1 MAVIFAKYLCSHKKR
16 LTLKRILSTGIFL
29 AFCFHANAQNTIIK
43 DTLTISRAEAET
55 IFLKN
60 NLRLLSEKLNIDQAE
75 AQVIQAKL
83 WPNPTFEVSEINLW
97 SNAYSEQLPPI
108 SGDWGK
114 TSQVALSLEQ
124 LIYTAGKRKK
134 MIAMEKVGVEMA
146 HEYFQDFIRTLKI
159 EFRNDLT
166 DLQYVQQKQNVYKKQ
181 LNSMQKLLKAY
192 ENQAKQGNISRS
204 EFIRLKASELE
215 FLKEISDLQK
225 ENNKLQKELKTLMN
239 IPAGQFLKITDEK
252 FVPELQKV
260 ENINLA
266 DLTSSALENRPDVK
280 VSVLEEK
287 YNNRK
292 YKYELAQR
300 TPDVTFGVNYDR
312 GGNIM
317 NNFVGIGFSMD
328 LPFFNRNQGNIK
340 SAKLDIEK
348 SKYAKEEKNNE
359 ALNEVI
365 KAYED
370 LLVAKKL
377 YENIEVNYEND
388 LDKLLDSH
396 LKNFAQRNT
405 SMLEYLDFVEAYLQ
419 NKTIILD
426 AKKELN
432 EHFEELQFVIGKEL

>member
-1 MAVIFAKYLCSHKKR
+1 MV
-16 LTLKRILSTGIFL
+16 
-29 AFCFHANAQNTIIK
+29 FCFKAKAQNTILK
-43 DTLTISRAEAET
+43 DTINISRAEAET

-60 NLRLLSEKLNIDQAE
+60 NLKLLSEKLNIDQAE
-75 AQVIQAKL
+75 AQVVQAKL
-83 WPNPTFEVSEINLW
+83 WPNPTLEIDEVNLW

-108 SGDWGK
+108 SGNWGK
-114 TSQVALSLEQ
+114 TSQVGVSLEQ
-124 LIYTAGKRKK
+124 MVQTAGKRKK

-146 HEYFQDFIRTLKI
+146 HEYFKDFLRVLKV
-159 EFRNDLT
+159 EFRNNLT
-166 DLQYVQQKQNVYKKQ
+166 DLQYVQQKQEIYKKQ

-225 ENNKLQKELKTLMN
+225 ENNQLQKELKTLMS
-239 IPAGQFLKITDEK
+239 ISPASYLKIKDDK
-252 FVPELQKV
+252 FVPELTRL

-280 VSVLEEK
+280 VSILEEK
-287 YNNRK
+287 YNERK
-292 YKYELAQR
+292 LKYELAQR
-300 TPDVTFGVNYDR
+300 TPDVTFGINYDR

-317 NNFVGIGFSMD
+317 NDFVGIGFSMD

-340 SAKLDIEK
+340 IAKFDIEK
-348 SKYAKEEKNNE
+348 SKYAKTEKNNE
-359 ALNEVI
+359 AQNEVI
-365 KAYED
+365 KAFED
-370 LLVAKKL
+370 VLVAKKM
-377 YENIEVNYEND
+377 YENTNEEYEKD
-388 LDKLLDSH
+388 LDTLLESYFR
-396 LKNFAQRNT
+396 NFAQRNT
-405 SMLEYLDFVEAYLQ
+405 SMLEYLDFLEAYLQ

>member
-1 MAVIFAKYLCSHKKR
+1 MHDSFAVIKR
-16 LTLKRILSTGIFL
+16 YTLKSIVISGIFL
-29 AFCFHANAQNTIIK
+29 AFCFQAKAQNKILK
-43 DTLTISRAEAET
+43 DTIHISRAEAET

-60 NLRLLSEKLNIDQAE
+60 NLKLLSEKLSIDQAE
-75 AQVIQAKL
+75 AQVVQAKL
-83 WPNPTFEVSEINLW
+83 WPNPTLEVSEINLW

-108 SGDWGK
+108 SGNWGK
-114 TSQVALSLEQ
+114 TSQVGVSLEQ
-124 LIYTAGKRKK
+124 MVQTAGKRKK
-134 MIAMEKVGVEMA
+134 MIAIEKVGVEMA
-146 HEYFQDFIRTLKI
+146 QEYFKDFLRVLKV
-159 EFRNDLT
+159 EFRNNLT
-166 DLQYVQQKQNVYKKQ
+166 DLQYVQQKQEIYKKQ

-225 ENNKLQKELKTLMN
+225 ENNQLQKELKTLMS
-239 IPAGQFLKITDEK
+239 ISPASYLKISDDK
-252 FVPELQKV
+252 FVPELSKI

-287 YNNRK
+287 YNEGK

-300 TPDVTFGVNYDR
+300 TPDVTFGINYDR

-317 NNFVGIGFSMD
+317 NDFVGIGFSMD

-340 SAKLDIEK
+340 VAKFDIEK
-348 SKYAKEEKNNE
+348 SKYAKTEKNNE
-359 ALNEVI
+359 AQNEVI
-365 KAYED
+365 KAFED
-370 LLVAKKL
+370 VLVAKKM
-377 YENIEVNYEND
+377 YENTNEEYEKD
-388 LDKLLDSH
+388 LDTLLDSYFR
-396 LKNFAQRNT
+396 NFAQRNT

-432 EHFEELQFVIGKEL
+432 EHFEELQFVVGKEL

>member
-1 MAVIFAKYLCSHKKR
+1 LHDSFAVIKR
-16 LTLKRILSTGIFL
+16 YTLKSIVISGIFL
-29 AFCFHANAQNTIIK
+29 AFCFQANAQNKILK
-43 DTLTISRAEAET
+43 DTIHISRAEAET

-60 NLRLLSEKLNIDQAE
+60 NLKLLSEKLSIDQAE
-75 AQVIQAKL
+75 AQVVQAKL
-83 WPNPTFEVSEINLW
+83 WPNPTLEVSEINLW

-108 SGDWGK
+108 SGNWGK
-114 TSQVALSLEQ
+114 TSQVGVSLEQ
-124 LIYTAGKRKK
+124 MVQTAGKRKK
-134 MIAMEKVGVEMA
+134 MIAIEKVGVEMA
-146 HEYFQDFIRTLKI
+146 QEYFKDFLRVLKV
-159 EFRNDLT
+159 EFRNNLT
-166 DLQYVQQKQNVYKKQ
+166 DLQYVQQKQEIYKKQ

-225 ENNKLQKELKTLMN
+225 ENNQLQKELKTLMS
-239 IPAGQFLKITDEK
+239 IPSTSYLQLTDDK
-252 FVPELQKV
+252 FVPQLSKLEI
-260 ENINLA
+260 INLA

-287 YNNRK
+287 YNEGK

-300 TPDVTFGVNYDR
+300 TPDVTFGINYDR

-317 NNFVGIGFSMD
+317 NDFVGIGFSMD

-340 SAKLDIEK
+340 VAKFDIEK
-348 SKYAKEEKNNE
+348 SKYAKTEKNNE
-359 ALNEVI
+359 AQNEVI
-365 KAYED
+365 KAFED
-370 LLVAKKL
+370 VLVAKKM
-377 YENIEVNYEND
+377 YENTNEEYEKD
-388 LDKLLDSH
+388 LDALLESYFR
-396 LKNFAQRNT
+396 NFAQRNT

-432 EHFEELQFVIGKEL
+432 EHFEELQFVVGKEL

>member
-1 MAVIFAKYLCSHKKR
+1 
-16 LTLKRILSTGIFL
+16 LKRILFTAIF
-29 AFCFHANAQNTIIK
+29 ASFWISSQAQLTSAK
-43 DTLTISRAEAET
+43 DTLKISRAEAET

-60 NLRLLSEKLNIDQAE
+60 NLKLLSEKLNIDQAE
-75 AQVIQAKL
+75 AQVVQAKL
-83 WPNPTFEVSEINLW
+83 WPNPTLEVSEINLW

-114 TSQVALSLEQ
+114 TSQVAVSLEQ
-124 LIYTAGKRKK
+124 MVQTAGKRKK

-146 HEYFQDFIRTLKI
+146 HEYFNDFLRVLKV
-159 EFRNDLT
+159 EFRNNLT
-166 DLQYVQQKQNVYKKQ
+166 DLQYVQQKQDIYKKQ

-225 ENNKLQKELKTLMN
+225 ENNQLQKELKTLMN
-239 IPAGQFLKITDEK
+239 ISPASYLKITDDK
-252 FVPELQKV
+252 FVPELAKL

-287 YNNRK
+287 YNERK
-292 YKYELAQR
+292 LKYELAQR
-300 TPDVTFGVNYDR
+300 TPDLTFGINYDR

-317 NNFVGIGFSMD
+317 NDFLGIGFSMD

-340 SAKLDIEK
+340 VAKFDIEK
-348 SKYAKEEKNNE
+348 SNYSKTEKNNE
-359 ALNEVI
+359 AQNEVI
-365 KAYED
+365 KAFED
-370 LLVAKKL
+370 VLVAKKM
-377 YENIEVNYEND
+377 YENTNEDYEKD
-388 LDKLLDSH
+388 LDTLLDSYFR
-396 LKNFAQRNT
+396 NFAQRNT

-426 AKKELN
+426 SKKELN
-432 EHFEELQFVIGKEL
+432 EHFEELQFVVGKEL

>member
-1 MAVIFAKYLCSHKKR
+1 M
-16 LTLKRILSTGIFL
+16 KRILSTGIFL
-29 AFCFHANAQNTIIK
+29 AFCFQVNAQNTIIK

-166 DLQYVQQKQNVYKKQ
+166 DLQYVQQKQKVYKKQ

-280 VSVLEEK
+280 VSV
-287 YNNRK
+287 
-292 YKYELAQR
+292 
-300 TPDVTFGVNYDR
+300 
-312 GGNIM
+312 
-317 NNFVGIGFSMD
+317 
-328 LPFFNRNQGNIK
+328 
-340 SAKLDIEK
+340 
-348 SKYAKEEKNNE
+348 
-359 ALNEVI
+359 
-365 KAYED
+365 
-370 LLVAKKL
+370 
-377 YENIEVNYEND
+377 
-388 LDKLLDSH
+388 
-396 LKNFAQRNT
+396 
-405 SMLEYLDFVEAYLQ
+405 
-419 NKTIILD
+419 
-426 AKKELN
+426 
-432 EHFEELQFVIGKEL
+432 